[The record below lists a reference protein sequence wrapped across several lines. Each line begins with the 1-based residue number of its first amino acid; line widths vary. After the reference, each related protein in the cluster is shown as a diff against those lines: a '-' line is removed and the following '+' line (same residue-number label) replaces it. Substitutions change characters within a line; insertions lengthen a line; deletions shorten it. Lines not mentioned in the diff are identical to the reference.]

1 MKKRN
6 FVIIC
11 VVLII
16 LLVTLGTLYAI
27 DMDRMKNNKQV
38 VFSTWGHD
46 YYPIENEIPKKD
58 FELIFNKYDD
68 SQIRT
73 IILEDETEKFD
84 YNIYSY
90 GGDVKVKIDNKEY
103 NLRDALLN
111 DKITMDK
118 IIEKANK
125 DSQEEKVRS
134 DMFSDGGTMIYKYD
148 TYTIIKFNTLDN
160 NKDIYIGNTSMDY
173 DVYKSRKALEEPED
187 AIHFSSSSFYINN
200 IEEFDNLDLKYDE
213 KQDIYYFDKFL
224 NKDDYEN
231 LVKQLEIVTDNEITD
246 ERLNNRNIII
256 AFKKTNT
263 TKFKLKRLK
272 MENKVPQL
280 LLNEIQENYGKGING
295 FVFTMDDTQYETFK
309 ILIQK

>member
-6 FVIIC
+6 LVIIC

-16 LLVTLGTLYAI
+16 ILITLGTLYAI

-58 FELIFNKYDD
+58 FELIFNQYDD

-90 GGDVKVKIDNKEY
+90 DGDVKVKIDNKEY

-187 AIHFSSSSFYINN
+187 AIHFSSSSFYIDN
-200 IEEFDNLDLKYDE
+200 IEEFNNLDLKYDANQE
-213 KQDIYYFDKFL
+213 IYSFDRL
-224 NKDDYEN
+224 LEQEDYKN
-231 LVKQLEIVTDNEITD
+231 IAQKLGIVTVNEMTE
-246 ERLNNRNIII
+246 ERLKDRVIILV
-256 AFKKTNT
+256 FQKSNKG
-263 TKFKLKRLK
+263 KLSLKRFKIAEEKPTLFLERK
-272 MENKVPQL
+272 
-280 LLNEIQENYGKGING
+280 NEDYGNAING
-295 FVFTMDDTQYETFK
+295 FVFTFTGEREQEFQ
-309 ILIQK
+309 INLQ